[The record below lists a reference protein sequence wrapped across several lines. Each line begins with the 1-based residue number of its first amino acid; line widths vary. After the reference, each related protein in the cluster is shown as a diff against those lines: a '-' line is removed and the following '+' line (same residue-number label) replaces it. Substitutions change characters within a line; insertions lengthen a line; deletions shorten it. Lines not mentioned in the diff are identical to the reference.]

1 MRYVVLFVFLFISV
15 AISNEK
21 IADVCNGMGCV
32 SSNFANCD
40 LYFDGE
46 LQKIVLKKENRL
58 CKDKFI
64 IQKKNLLI
72 SFCRSSIDSIC
83 ARNKMNDKLFVCQN
97 RETHIL
103 ESAFYE
109 KSDSVS
115 QNLLFELALKG
126 KFSVIKDDK
135 SVDNAYYAKKYSLYC
150 QVGGQRG
157 EMIFLDNENWLLSRK
172 NYWLWF

>member
-1 MRYVVLFVFLFISV
+1 MRYVVFFVSLFISV
-15 AISNEK
+15 AISNEN
-21 IADVCNGMGCV
+21 ITDVCNGMGCV

-46 LQKIVLKKENRL
+46 LQKIVLKRENFF
-58 CKDKFI
+58 CKDKFH

-97 RETHIL
+97 GKTHIL
-103 ESAFYE
+103 ESEFYE
-109 KSDSVS
+109 KSDSIS

-126 KFSVIKDDK
+126 QFSVIKGGKPAD
-135 SVDNAYYAKKYSLYC
+135 SAYYVKKYSLFC

-157 EMIFLDNENWLLSRK
+157 EMIFLDDENWLLFRR